1 MPTKSEPAFDMDLEE
16 ELDDQVHA
24 LLGDRDMLSRA
35 NIRKARCLMRKW
47 PSWMAGSID
56 VWNTL
61 IVSRR
66 HDNTIN
72 I

>member
-1 MPTKSEPAFDMDLEE
+1 MPTKLETAFDMDLEE

-24 LLGDRDMLSRA
+24 LIGGRDILSRA

-47 PSWMAGSID
+47 PSWMAGSLD

-61 IVSRR
+61 IAKRR
-66 HDNTIN
+66 HRGQIVD
-72 I
+72 